1 MKGYFSNIEKETIE
15 NKDYRR
21 VLYTGHN
28 MQLVVMSLKP
38 GIEIGNETHTQD
50 QFIRVEAGEG
60 KAILNNGDDEHILK
74 TDDVVII
81 PAGTSHNVINIG
93 NEELKLYTIYAPP
106 VHLKDTVQPNKEDE
120 VEDHFD
126 GITSE

>member
-1 MKGYFSNIEKETIE
+1 MKGYFNNIEKVTTE
-15 NKDYRR
+15 NNDYRR

-38 GIEIGNETHTQD
+38 GIEIGNETHEQD

-60 KAILNNGDDEHILK
+60 RAILNDGGDEYILK
-74 TDDVVII
+74 ADDVVII

-126 GITSE
+126 GRTSE